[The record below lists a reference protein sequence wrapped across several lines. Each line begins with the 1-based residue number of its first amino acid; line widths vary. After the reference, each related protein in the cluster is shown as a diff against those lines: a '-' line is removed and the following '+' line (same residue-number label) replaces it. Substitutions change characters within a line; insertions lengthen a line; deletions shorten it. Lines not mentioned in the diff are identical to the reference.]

1 MERSKAEEI
10 LNSLDGMSRAQARP
24 YMYTRV
30 MARLQ
35 EENSFW
41 GRTTGFLT
49 RPVMAIVCLSAVILA
64 NVFTVIKADYTQAE
78 QQQEEVTA
86 FINST
91 SVSDVLQN
99 DNYILAVN
107 DTNLY

>member
-1 MERSKAEEI
+1 MEKSKAEKI
-10 LNSLDGMSRAQARP
+10 LNSLDGITRAQARP

-49 RPVMAIVCLSAVILA
+49 RPVIAFACLSAVILV
-64 NVFTVIKADYTQAE
+64 NVFTVIKADFAQQ
-78 QQQEEVTA
+78 QQQEEVA
-86 FINST
+86 SVINST

-107 DTNLY
+107 DVNQY